1 MKCWAGTAAAIVVG
15 FLTTQAF
22 AQAGNAAR
30 GERVF
35 NQQCK
40 TCHALEEGPSLTGP
54 TLHGMFGRKAG
65 TAAGFDFS
73 EAMKTSGIVWD
84 ETTVAEYT
92 RDPKAKVPGH
102 QDGVQWP
109 EAGRPTRRSRGLP
122 EAGDAV
128 ALSRERR

>member
-1 MKCWAGTAAAIVVG
+1 MKSWASAATVMVVG
-15 FLTTQAF
+15 LSAAQAF

-40 TCHALEEGPSLTGP
+40 TCHSLEDGPSITGP

-73 EAMKTSGIVWD
+73 EAMIKSGIVWD
-84 ETTVAEYT
+84 ETTLAEYT
-92 RDPKAKVPGH
+92 SDPKAKVP
-102 QDGVQWP
+102 DGKMVFNGIKQ
-109 EAGRPTRRSRGLP
+109 AGQL
-122 EAGDAV
+122 ADLV
-128 ALSRERR
+128 AYLKQATK

>member
-1 MKCWAGTAAAIVVG
+1 MKSWAGAAAAIVVG
-15 FLTTQAF
+15 ISATQAL
-22 AQAGNAAR
+22 AQAGNATR

-84 ETTVAEYT
+84 ETTLAEYT
-92 RDPKAKVPGH
+92 RDPKAKVPDTKMVFNGLK
-102 QDGVQWP
+102 Q
-109 EAGRPTRRSRGLP
+109 AGQL
-122 EAGDAV
+122 ADLV
-128 ALSRERR
+128 AYLKQATQ

>member
-1 MKCWAGTAAAIVVG
+1 MKCWAGAAAAIVVG
-15 FLTTQAF
+15 LMTMQAF

-40 TCHALEEGPSLTGP
+40 TCHSLEEGPSLTGP

-84 ETTVAEYT
+84 ETTLTEYT
-92 RDPKAKVPGH
+92 RDPKEKVPDTKMVFNGLK
-102 QDGVQWP
+102 Q
-109 EAGRPTRRSRGLP
+109 AGQL
-122 EAGDAV
+122 ADLV
-128 ALSRERR
+128 AYLKQATQ

>member
-1 MKCWAGTAAAIVVG
+1 MKCWAGAAAVVVVG
-15 FLTTQAF
+15 FMTPQAF

-40 TCHALEEGPSLTGP
+40 TCHSLEEGPSLTGP
-54 TLHGMFGRKAG
+54 TLHGLFGSKAG

-84 ETTVAEYT
+84 ETTLADYT
-92 RDPKAKVPGH
+92 RDPKAKVPDTKMVFNGLK
-102 QDGVQWP
+102 Q
-109 EAGRPTRRSRGLP
+109 AGQL
-122 EAGDAV
+122 ADLV
-128 ALSRERR
+128 AYLKQVTQ